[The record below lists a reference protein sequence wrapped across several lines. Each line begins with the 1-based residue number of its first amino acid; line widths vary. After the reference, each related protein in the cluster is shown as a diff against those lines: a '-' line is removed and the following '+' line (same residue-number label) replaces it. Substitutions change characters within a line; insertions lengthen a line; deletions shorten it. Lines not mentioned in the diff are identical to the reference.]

1 MTLILGPLR
10 HDGCGGA
17 SIHVN
22 ISWNMVPGYKPF
34 RTCLICIYVYIYMYV
49 STCICTY
56 KDIGFIYLYIL
67 YMHMFMH
74 IQLLIRCMHIH
85 ACVQTLSNCWVGLDW
100 YCMVYLPTCESFFQD
115 LSMGYPT
122 VHQHYG
128 PKWPNW
134 SVKCGFQ
141 LVICPVL
148 MFKIQLGQDC
158 RGLVCSFLSNISG
171 VPYCYYYYYYPWTGN
186 PVPKQPVLVE

>member
-1 MTLILGPLR
+1 
-10 HDGCGGA
+10 
-17 SIHVN
+17 
-22 ISWNMVPGYKPF
+22 
-34 RTCLICIYVYIYMYV
+34 
-49 STCICTY
+49 
-56 KDIGFIYLYIL
+56 
-67 YMHMFMH
+67 MFMH

-100 YCMVYLPTCESFFQD
+100 YCMVYLPTCESFFKIYDDIPAWWSIWVCECFVDWDIVSQQAPPTF

-158 RGLVCSFLSNISG
+158 RGLVCSFLSNIPG